1 MVEVDSGEGP
11 QLFTDTS
18 NYAKD
23 RFFLVVFFFFVSV
36 ERLSAGS
43 CPVENLPLNFFRTK

>member
-23 RFFLVVFFFFVSV
+23 RFFLVVVFLF
-36 ERLSAGS
+36 LSKDYQLVVARRKI
-43 CPVENLPLNFFRTK
+43 CP